1 MMTIIG
7 RPVKDGDMIS
17 IVRKFLVSG
26 IMIDKEYEES
36 IILLMWS

>member
-7 RPVKDGDMIS
+7 RTVKDGDMIS
-17 IVRKFLVSG
+17 IVRKFLVCG